1 MGEAAVR
8 PADPAKSG
16 YIFISWYTDNETF
29 DYEWDFGTTPDVDLT
44 LYAKWARIIV
54 LELAAIELIQ
64 DPKLI
69 YTHGELLDLSD
80 LKINLLYDDGSFEAV
95 SFNEFD
101 SKGIITIPE
110 NGITLSRSLHND
122 TRIEI
127 HYNGFS
133 TGTGLLII
141 NKAVISNIEFPK
153 ASAITFGQEL
163 YDSSLTGGDTSMGS
177 FVWLNEKIQPEV
189 NNPGFEVVFIPY
201 NIDDYDFSG
210 ITGWNSETN
219 TLTRDVLITV
229 NPAPIAYSPV
239 TVTGPMKGQMPAAAA
254 NGDGHFTTGNVIWST
269 ENPQWTQGSEF
280 LPLTVY
286 TAAVTLTANANY
298 TFNNASAA
306 AINGN
311 AAVITAN
318 TGNTITISYT
328 FHATTDKGV
337 SSMTIQNSP
346 VLEYTHGNALNLN
359 ALSVQLV
366 YDDNSSETVGYI
378 DFEENNIGTNLS
390 HGMIL
395 SRSDYHG
402 HTLNVSIGNITQ
414 EAGALVVNQKQINLL
429 SISHTKKYDDTPSI
443 VIDLHSIEL
452 EGVLATDVGFVHV
465 GVINAAYTSPNA
477 GTKTIDITSI
487 TLEGIAGENYF
498 IVTPVNLFA
507 VTGGITKADGAAVNP
522 SFNVVVTT
530 ITRTVKISNVQLSN
544 DQQITE
550 FVVSTSDTPPNDSS
564 WIESVIGGHTFT
576 GLDANTPYYIF
587 VRAKE
592 SDNYLA
598 GEARLV
604 RHINFNSG
612 VQFIIEYADI
622 IDSAPNI
629 SSVTVSLSGGNVN
642 VTMSGAPAGVTY
654 SNIEWYINGA
664 LVSDLSGKSA
674 FLINADFLIANNI
687 NSAGEHFIMLKLNVN
702 DVPYSK
708 IITITVTE

>member
-1 MGEAAVR
+1 
-8 PADPAKSG
+8 
-16 YIFISWYTDNETF
+16 
-29 DYEWDFGTTPDVDLT
+29 
-44 LYAKWARIIV
+44 
-54 LELAAIELIQ
+54 
-64 DPKLI
+64 
-69 YTHGELLDLSD
+69 
-80 LKINLLYDDGSFEAV
+80 
-95 SFNEFD
+95 
-101 SKGIITIPE
+101 
-110 NGITLSRSLHND
+110 
-122 TRIEI
+122 
-127 HYNGFS
+127 
-133 TGTGLLII
+133 
-141 NKAVISNIEFPK
+141 
-153 ASAITFGQEL
+153 
-163 YDSSLTGGDTSMGS
+163 MGS

-189 NNPGFEVVFIPY
+189 INSGFEVIFTPY

-210 ITGWNSETN
+210 ITGWNGETN
-219 TLTRDVLITV
+219 TITRNVEITV

-239 TVTGPMKGQMPAAAA
+239 TVTGPMKGQMPVVAA
-254 NGDGHFTTGNVIWST
+254 NGDGHFTTGNVTWTT
-269 ENPQWTQGSEF
+269 ENPAWTQSSEF
-280 LPLTVY
+280 FPLTVY

-306 AINGN
+306 SINGN

-328 FHATTDKGV
+328 FHATADKGV

-346 VLEYTHGNALNLN
+346 VLEYTHGDTLNLN
-359 ALSVQLV
+359 TLSVQFV
-366 YDDNSSETVGYI
+366 YDDDTSETVEYE

-414 EAGALVVNQKQINLL
+414 EAGALVVNPKQIYLS
-429 SISHTKKYDDTPSI
+429 SISHTKKYDITTSI
-443 VIDLHSIEL
+443 VIDPHLIEL
-452 EGVLATDVGFVHV
+452 EGVIPADVGYVHV
-465 GVINAAYTSPNA
+465 GDINAAYTSANA
-477 GTKTIDITSI
+477 GTMTINITSI

-507 VTGGITKADGAAVNP
+507 VIGGITKADGAT
-522 SFNVVVTT
+522 VTNTNFDVLVST
-530 ITRTVKISNVQLSN
+530 ITRTVEISNVQLSSN
-544 DQQITE
+544 QQITE
-550 FVVSTSDTPPNDSS
+550 FAINTVNTPPDNFS
-564 WIESVIGGHTFT
+564 WIESVAGGYTFA

-604 RHINFNSG
+604 RHINFNSS

-654 SNIEWYINGA
+654 SNIEWYINGV

-687 NSAGEHFIMLKLNVN
+687 NALGAHFIMLKLNVN

-708 IITITVTE
+708 ILTITVTE